1 MQASILDGRVGVE
14 QILIQINVAVRQ
26 EATPNVIIH
35 STLHIAL
42 HADGTVTAQVNDIT
56 ATCQS

>member
-1 MQASILDGRVGVE
+1 ME

-35 STLHIAL
+35 NILHIAL
-42 HADGTVTAQVNDIT
+42 HADGTVTAQVTDIT